1 MIKIDGSYG
10 EGGGQIIRTSVSLSA
25 LTGRAVRIINVRAGR
40 TKPGLQPQHLM
51 AVRAAAEIW
60 GAGLKGDAVG
70 SVQFEF
76 HPQTPV
82 QGRSYEFDIG
92 TAGATGL
99 VFQTVFLPLTAAGV
113 SARITIRGGTHV
125 PHAPPLDYLSGVYLL
140 ALRHAGI
147 DARVSYGPAGFYP
160 EGGGVV
166 LGSSGQ
172 GTLGAVSLVERG
184 TLRKL
189 TSHIVTSR
197 LPEHVGE
204 RGTAAVQAFMKAV
217 GRKVTIERH
226 DSGELARS
234 TGAAVVLTAECEG
247 GFAGFT
253 SLGERGKPM
262 EKVAEQACDEF
273 MKWWKTGAAVDEHL
287 ADQLVLPMSLVEGE
301 SRWTTPMVTEHL
313 RTVLWVVDKFLPI
326 EHRFEEQ
333 ADGTSLVILKGA
345 GWKDSV
351 SVDL

>member
-1 MIKIDGSYG
+1 MIEIDGSYG

-25 LTGRAVRIINVRAGR
+25 LTGRSIRIFNVRAKR

-51 AVRAAAEIW
+51 AVRAAAEICK
-60 GAGLKGDAVG
+60 ARLKGEAVG

-76 HPQTPV
+76 HPQEAV
-82 QGRSYEFDIG
+82 GGGVYQFDIG

-99 VFQTVFLPLTAAGV
+99 VFQTVFVPLTAAGV
-113 SARITIRGGTHV
+113 SARLTIRGGTHV

-140 ALRHAGI
+140 ALKHAGI

-160 EGGGVV
+160 EGGGLVMA
-166 LGSSGQ
+166 SSGQ
-172 GTLGAVSLVERG
+172 GELGPITLTERKS
-184 TLRKL
+184 LRKL
-189 TSHIVTSR
+189 TAHIVTSR

-204 RGTAAVQAFMKAV
+204 RGAAAVQTFMKSV

-234 TGAAVVLTAECEG
+234 TGAAVVLTAECDG
-247 GFAGFT
+247 GFAGFS

-287 ADQLVLPMSLVEGE
+287 ADQLVLPMSLVKGE

-313 RTVLWVVDKFLPI
+313 RTVLWAVEKFLPI
-326 EHRFEEQ
+326 GHSVEEQ
-333 ADGTSLVILKGA
+333 PNGTALVILKGA
-345 GWKDSV
+345 GWKESV
-351 SVDL
+351 NG